1 MVINLLLVIIS
12 LAVIFFGFGLGSF
25 LSIVGITLISFYAAK
40 GLKGKHKKLIFFI
53 SIFFMTCYM
62 IALKALPIAYNEANS
77 AKSFIEPF
85 GLTFYMMQVISYLV
99 DVYRGEI
106 ESETNL
112 IKYALYTTYVPHL
125 LVGPVYSYDVAR
137 DNLIR
142 TKDFEWKNV
151 INGILRICW
160 GLFKVFVIGNRIAIL
175 TTSISELPVGGFYV
189 VLALLVYGI
198 QMFATFSGG
207 IDIALGISKIFD
219 IELPDN
225 FNSPFLA
232 ESVFDFWERWQTTI
246 VAWVQKYIFNS
257 SKKKKATRKRQV
269 FNVLF
274 AYFMI
279 GFLLG
284 NNFIIWA
291 IINGIL
297 TLVGDKLK
305 TKKKFLNRFLTYLV
319 LSITWAFVIWPNGFV
334 ASSMLASIFTT
345 HNFTSVLVS
354 LFNLGLTGID
364 FLILGFGLLALFI
377 VDDNLEKIR
386 KELKNYSSKFQI
398 VLITIL
404 VLVTIFAGIN

>member
-1 MVINLLLVIIS
+1 MVINLLLVLIS

-53 SIFFMTCYM
+53 SIVFTTFYM
-62 IALKALPIAYNEANS
+62 IALKALPIAYNEENS
-77 AKSFIEPF
+77 VRSFIEPF
-85 GLTFYMMQVISYLV
+85 GLTFYMMQVISYLI
-99 DVYRGEI
+99 DVYRGEY
-106 ESETNL
+106 ECETNI
-112 IKYALYTTYVPHL
+112 IKYALYTTYIPHL
-125 LVGPVYSYDVAR
+125 FVGPVYSYDMAR

-142 TKDFEWKNV
+142 AKDFSWKNV
-151 INGILRICW
+151 VGGILRACW
-160 GLFKVFVIGNRIAIL
+160 GLFKIFVIGNRLSVLTSSIA
-175 TTSISELPVGGFYV
+175 ELPIGGFYV
-189 VLALLVYGI
+189 VIALLVYGI
-198 QMFATFSGG
+198 QMFALFSGG
-207 IDIALGISKIFD
+207 VDIALGVSRIFD

-246 VAWVQKYIFNS
+246 VNWVQKYIFNS
-257 SKKKKATRKRQV
+257 SKKKKATKKRQV

-284 NNFIIWA
+284 NKFIIWA
-291 IINGIL
+291 IINGLL
-297 TLVGDKLK
+297 TLFGNKLK
-305 TKKKFLNRFLTYLV
+305 TSKKFLNRFLTYLAI
-319 LSITWAFVIWPNGFV
+319 SITWAFVIWPNGFS
-334 ASSMLASIFTT
+334 AFAMLASIFTK

-364 FLILGFGLLALFI
+364 FLLLGFGLLTMFI
-377 VDDNLEKIR
+377 IDDNLEKVR
-386 KELKNYSSKFQI
+386 KELKNYSLKFQI